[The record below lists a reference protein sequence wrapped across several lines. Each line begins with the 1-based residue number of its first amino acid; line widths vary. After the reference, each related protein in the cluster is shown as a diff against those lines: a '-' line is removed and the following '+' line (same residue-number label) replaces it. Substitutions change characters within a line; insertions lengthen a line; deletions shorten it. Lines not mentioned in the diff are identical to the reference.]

1 MNCFGPGVSLSF
13 GDRHAV
19 LSYAPK
25 DGLYTPPDLLLHPMV
40 GLILQKLDRAEPEE
54 AIVDLIAG
62 QLGLDPAVILELVQ
76 DTAHCFKGHFNQDR
90 PGAYIEAVDDDV
102 ILDFSAME
110 RVPISS
116 RSILLI
122 GDRTPFPLTL
132 QWLVTRNCNRACVY
146 CYQGA
151 IPSKTARD
159 EGLLEKT
166 EIIRILDDARRLGTF
181 MFFMTGGEPLL
192 RDESYDIL
200 AHALQIGMEPDFL
213 TKQFIPEHRMLQLRD
228 NGLKTI
234 YLSVDTLDPLSAA
247 QLTGVRPF
255 AARITETIRLLVN
268 HGLRVVVQSVLTQIN
283 LEDALDSLTRFRDL
297 GVAQMRIDAYSE
309 NLERHDPRL
318 MLGRDDI
325 ERFAARLDQL
335 QPQLAPMRVV
345 FTGHRA
351 LELKGDYFVC
361 NNSSTALLFL
371 PDGKVS
377 RCDKQ
382 LPGDMTIGDLRQN
395 NVYEIWNGTRMKSL
409 FKPAREHYRGT
420 LCFDCDHFDSCHAK
434 GRCFFD
440 AMVNSQTL
448 YGPQGRT
455 CTYLTQAKQI
465 LC

>member
-1 MNCFGPGVSLSF
+1 MKCLGPGISLSF
-13 GDRHAV
+13 GDRHAI
-19 LSYAPK
+19 LRYAPQ
-25 DGLYTPPDLLLHPMV
+25 DGLYTPPDLLLHPLV
-40 GLILQKLDRAEPEE
+40 GLILQKLDRGEREGS
-54 AIVDLIAG
+54 IVDLITG
-62 QLGLDPAVILELVQ
+62 RLSLDRAVVLELVQ
-76 DTAHCFKGHFNQDR
+76 DTAHCFKGHFNQNQ
-90 PGAYIEAVDDDV
+90 PGAFVAALDEEAV
-102 ILDFSAME
+102 LDFTAME
-110 RVPISS
+110 NVPIGS
-116 RSILLI
+116 RTILLV

-151 IPSKTARD
+151 IPSKTAKD
-159 EGLLEKT
+159 EGLLERA
-166 EIIRILDDARRLGTF
+166 EIIRILDDARRLGAF

-200 AHALQIGMEPDFL
+200 AHALKIGMEPDFL
-213 TKQFIPEHRMLQLRD
+213 TKQFIPEHRILQLRD
-228 NGLKTI
+228 HGLKTM
-234 YLSVDTLDPLSAA
+234 YLSVDTLDPSSAA

-255 AARITETIRLLVN
+255 AARIAETIRLLVH

-283 LEDALDSLTRFRDL
+283 LEDALSSLPRFRDL

-318 MLGRDDI
+318 MLCPTDI
-325 ERFAARLDQL
+325 DRFAARLSLL
-335 QPQLAPMRVV
+335 QPQLAPMKVD

-351 LELKGDYFVC
+351 LDLAGDYFVC

-382 LPGDMTIGDLRQN
+382 LPGDMTIGDLRLN
-395 NVYEIWNGTRMKSL
+395 NVHEIWNGARIKKL
-409 FKPAREHYRGT
+409 FKPDREHYRDT
-420 LCFDCDHFDSCHAK
+420 LCFDCDHFDACHAK

-455 CTYLTQAKQI
+455 CAYLTGAKQI